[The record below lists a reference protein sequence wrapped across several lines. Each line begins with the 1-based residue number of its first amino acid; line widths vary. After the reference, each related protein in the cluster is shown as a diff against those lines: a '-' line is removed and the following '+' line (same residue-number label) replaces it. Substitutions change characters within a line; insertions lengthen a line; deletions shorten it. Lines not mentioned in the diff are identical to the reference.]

1 MAGYGVM
8 LPLKRNSK
16 DGFSLIKDQVTLTK
30 QNLKML
36 LLTSPGER
44 IMDPF
49 FGVGIRQLLF
59 EPDSPHLS
67 DEIRIRIMEQIK
79 QYMNYIEVEDLFIKR
94 GSESSNSNL
103 ISISLKYF
111 ITNFS
116 ISDNLELEFLFD

>member
-1 MAGYGVM
+1 MAGYGVR

-16 DGFSLIKDQVTLTK
+16 DGFLLIKDQVTLTK

-59 EPDSPHLS
+59 EPDSPHLA
-67 DEIRIRIMEQIK
+67 DEIRIRIMEQVK
-79 QYMNYIEVEDLFIKR
+79 QYMSYIEIEDLFIKR

-103 ISISLKYF
+103 ISINLKYF

-116 ISDNLELEFLFD
+116 ISDNLELEFPFD